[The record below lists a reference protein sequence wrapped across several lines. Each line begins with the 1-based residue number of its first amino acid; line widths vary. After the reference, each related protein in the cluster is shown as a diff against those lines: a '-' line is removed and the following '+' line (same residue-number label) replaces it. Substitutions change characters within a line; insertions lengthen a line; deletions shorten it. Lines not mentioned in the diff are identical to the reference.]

1 MAKIIFQSIKTGG
14 FMSLFLVLF
23 SGLLILLQKFWLAT
37 NTTLI
42 KIAISI
48 LMSVTVWDRV
58 VQIF

>member
-1 MAKIIFQSIKTGG
+1 
-14 FMSLFLVLF
+14 MSLFLVLF